1 MFWLGI
7 IVFYR
12 WKSLTDIDFNPVP
25 PLMETGYFI
34 CDDILPHTISL
45 LHTCL
50 SVSFLYLSI
59 PTVMST
65 NNHATVCGCVHV
77 RDIINPLLL
86 LLLTWSNIIC
96 FFVYMQACWN
106 HTAAVRLWYLQC
118 VWTAVLIR
126 SRDRWWPSPSSMDL
140 QIDTL
145 THLITILTVLTTVTH
160 SGFVAD
166 RSWSCFC
173 TRQTF
178 IMSTNQKGWWWW
190 GWRWWWWH
198 RYELWWSWRGW
209 RLGQQ
214 ARRAIHVQT
223 SHGLGCR
230 GDSAR
235 MLADGQRHARV
246 L

>member
-1 MFWLGI
+1 MTSYLTQ
-7 IVFYR
+7 
-12 WKSLTDIDFNPVP
+12 SLSYTRVY
-25 PLMETGYFI
+25 LY
-34 CDDILPHTISL
+34 L
-45 LHTCL
+45 
-50 SVSFLYLSI
+50 FLYLSI

-178 IMSTNQKGWWWW
+178 IMSINGM
-190 GWRWWWWH
+190 
-198 RYELWWSWRGW
+198 
-209 RLGQQ
+209 
-214 ARRAIHVQT
+214 V
-223 SHGLGCR
+223 
-230 GDSAR
+230 
-235 MLADGQRHARV
+235 MARV
-246 L
+246 KMIVITPIWIVMARTRLALGASAQGYPHPN

>member
-1 MFWLGI
+1 
-7 IVFYR
+7 
-12 WKSLTDIDFNPVP
+12 
-25 PLMETGYFI
+25 
-34 CDDILPHTISL
+34 
-45 LHTCL
+45 
-50 SVSFLYLSI
+50 
-59 PTVMST
+59 MST

-178 IMSTNQKGWWWW
+178 IMSTNQRDGDGEGEDDGDGTDMNCDGHDEVGAWGSKRAGLSTSKLVTDSVVEVTLRECLRMASDTRAFCNLWAQGSVTGGKGFV
-190 GWRWWWWH
+190 
-198 RYELWWSWRGW
+198 SRGMTW
-209 RLGQQ
+209 
-214 ARRAIHVQT
+214 V
-223 SHGLGCR
+223 R
-230 GDSAR
+230 GKSY
-235 MLADGQRHARV
+235 
-246 L
+246 